1 MTHLLLAVRKDSGVL
16 SEKTVDAK
24 GTGRAFCSTVLKTK
38 PINIH
43 RQANQICFED
53 PNGH

>member
-1 MTHLLLAVRKDSGVL
+1 MTHLLLTVRKDSGVL

-24 GTGRAFCSTVLKTK
+24 GTGHFCSTVLEMK

-53 PNGH
+53 PSGH